1 MLKTFLQHN
10 AVVLCKKRLQKQLIF
25 EKWEHFK
32 NCQKWPPSKGYR
44 LGKIVTLGQKLKMH
58 KNMLKTFLQHIAVVL
73 CKKRLQK
80 QLIFEKWEHF
90 KNCQK
95 WPPSKGYRLGKIV
108 TLGQKLKMHKNML
121 KTFLQHNAVVLCK
134 KRLQKQLIFEKRE
147 HFKNCQKWPPSKGY
161 RLGKIVTLGQKLKMH
176 KNMLKTFLQHIAV
189 VLCKKR
195 LQKTANIRK
204 MRAFWKLPKMATKQK
219 L

>member
-1 MLKTFLQHN
+1 MQ
-10 AVVLCKKRLQKQLIF
+10 KRAPKNRLIF
-25 EKWEHFK
+25 EKSEHFE

-44 LGKIVTLGQKLKMH
+44 LCKIVTLGQKLKMH
-58 KNMLKTFLQHIAVVL
+58 KNMLKTFLQHIADVYA
-73 CKKRLQK
+73 KNGSKK

-90 KNCQK
+90 ENCQK
-95 WPPSKGYRLGKIV
+95 WPPSKGYSL
-108 TLGQKLKMHKNML
+108 
-121 KTFLQHNAVVLCK
+121 
-134 KRLQKQLIFEKRE
+134 
-147 HFKNCQKWPPSKGY
+147 S
-161 RLGKIVTLGQKLKMH
+161 KIVTLGQKLKMH

-204 MRAFWKLPKMATKQK
+204 IRAFRKLPKMATKQR